1 MRARR
6 HFLTGSISAFVVFFL
21 WAPLINA
28 GINSFN
34 RDILMATWKGATLLW
49 YRSALNNTTVKA
61 GLEQTIT
68 ICLATTA
75 LSLALAVTGA
85 LWWRRATAMGRRLFD
100 LLTYL
105 RIMLPEVVF
114 AVALFLLFS
123 KIGFPLGTLA
133 VIIGHTVWNSAYAAL
148 IIQARVLTLDPALDD
163 AAADLGA
170 SPWRVFR
177 RVTIPGLLPGIA
189 AAGLLAFTFSF
200 DDVVTSYFLVGN
212 QTSPLPVVLLSMI
225 RFRITPEIN
234 AIGMMV
240 MVFTVSMFGAAFL
253 AVSRLGRGARR
264 ALSLPSVAD
273 Q

>member
-1 MRARR
+1 MMR
-6 HFLTGSISAFVVFFL
+6 
-21 WAPLINA
+21 
-28 GINSFN
+28 
-34 RDILMATWKGATLLW
+34 
-49 YRSALNNTTVKA
+49 
-61 GLEQTIT
+61 
-68 ICLATTA
+68 
-75 LSLALAVTGA
+75 
-85 LWWRRATAMGRRLFD
+85 
-100 LLTYL
+100 
-105 RIMLPEVVF
+105 EVVF

-123 KIGFPLGTLA
+123 EIGFPLGTLA

-148 IIQARVLTLDPALDD
+148 IVQARVLTLDPALDD

-177 RVTIPGLLPGIA
+177 RVTIPGLIA

-240 MVFTVSMFGAAFL
+240 MVFTVSLFGAAFL
-253 AVSRLGRGARR
+253 VASRLGRGVRR
-264 ALSLPSVAD
+264 ALSLPSLAD